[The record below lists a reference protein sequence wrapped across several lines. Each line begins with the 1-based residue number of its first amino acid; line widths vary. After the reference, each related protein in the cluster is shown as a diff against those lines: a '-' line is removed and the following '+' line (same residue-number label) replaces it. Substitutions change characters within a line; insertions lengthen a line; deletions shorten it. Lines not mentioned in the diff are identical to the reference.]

1 MKHVLKLFAF
11 LLFSQSA
18 FASHYLGGEIT
29 WRCFDSGPNAGKYKF
44 YVILYREC
52 GTGASTYLPNP
63 VVLSTNAPGGSI
75 SCSLVGSGTDVSPN
89 CYLTGSSQPI
99 SCGNVASGEGAV
111 WEQRYESGYITL
123 SGVPP
128 AGGWYFTFTDC
139 CRPSI
144 TNLTSASSSYTLRA
158 YMYPYTIN
166 GVPQNANPCYDNSP
180 RFLEPPKSVICSG
193 YDYTYAHNAFD
204 NDLDSIS
211 YQWAY
216 PQTTSNG
223 VNATF
228 NTGYSFNNPFP
239 NNGNTVN
246 FNAQTGAIN
255 FNPSAGGSF
264 ASCVE
269 VNAYRCGQKIA
280 SVYRDIPV
288 IIKSNCGFNTP
299 PDVVV
304 ANIPLMPQLSPV
316 VVAGD
321 TLYYEATVYA
331 GDSIAFHVNAQDA
344 ELLPNGALQTIE
356 FAPSGGQLGSPLGN
370 ALSGCLAP
378 PCATIKPK
386 SPQTSLLSALNNEVT
401 FGWRTD
407 CNHISYQSTNCGTP
421 TNRYV
426 FALRMQDDFCPAPAI
441 SVASVVINV
450 VSTIPVPPD
459 LSQACVTQEPSG
471 GLTIDW
477 GYPLDT
483 GMNFDAYVVFRGG
496 SPSVPFAAI
505 DTIWNYSDQSY
516 TDMTPLSGANYYY
529 MRTLGG
535 CGYTSVTSDTIRLME
550 MAVTPIPPTNSS
562 VAQLDWNAP
571 YTGAT
576 PTYEIWRR
584 PQGTGA
590 TGWAQVATTTNV
602 TFNDTVNI
610 CGQDLEY
617 QIRINGSC
625 NSTIDGGF
633 FSDQN
638 NTDVLK
644 IDSVSVNGGTAL
656 ISWTPGTNG
665 DIVNYDILEWVPG
678 TGWNSIATLPNTVSM
693 PYPLPGATPGS
704 SVKRYKVMST
714 DSCGNQSSD
723 LLVASHNNI
732 LLTENMDPC
741 DGIMRLRWNQYRGW
755 AGGVKEYRVL
765 ADVTPPGGPTQ
776 MGVLLATK
784 SPGDTAF
791 NTRDLIG
798 GWSYCYYI
806 KAVDTAGQRFSSS
819 NEVCINSLAVQR
831 SRLLYLAKASVRSDN
846 AVELVTFI
854 DKDADIVHFDL
865 QRADRYGAPFT
876 SLGLIP
882 KPISP
887 PWEIRFKDFSADPE
901 NHRYEYR
908 FVATDSCG
916 GIDTASNIATNIL
929 LKVEPED
936 NLTNILT
943 WNSYRDFMGG
953 VLKYDIYRST
963 GVAGRMDFIGTT
975 TDTIYTD
982 NIRPLGN
989 NVGLFCYKVV
999 ATEGPS
1005 PLMFVDYDG
1014 SIFTSTSNIA
1024 CGGEHDPRVFF
1035 PNSFNPNSNVAENRI
1050 WRPKHIYV
1058 EDATYRLEI
1067 YDRWGSLVFST
1078 NDFLEGWDG
1087 TIGNQIAPEG
1097 SYIYQLNYRSKQGEP
1112 VDLRGTLLLIY

>member
-1 MKHVLKLFAF
+1 MKHVLRLFAF
-11 LLFSQSA
+11 FLFTQSA

-52 GTGASTYLPNP
+52 GTGASTFLPNP

-75 SCSLVGSGTDVSPN
+75 SCAQVGSATDVSPN
-89 CYLTGSSQPI
+89 CWDGTQEINCNG
-99 SCGNVASGEGAV
+99 VTSGQGAV
-111 WEQRYESGYITL
+111 EERRYESGYITL
-123 SGVPP
+123 TGVPP

-158 YMYPYTIN
+158 YMFPYTIN
-166 GVPQNANPCYDNSP
+166 GVPQNANPCYDSSP

-193 YDYTYAHNAFD
+193 YEYTYAHNAFD
-204 NDLDSIS
+204 DDLDSVV
-211 YQWAY
+211 YNWAY

-223 VNATF
+223 TNAAFT
-228 NTGYSFNNPFP
+228 TGYAFNNPFP
-239 NNGNTVN
+239 NGGNTVS
-246 FNAQTGAIN
+246 FNQQTGAMT

-269 VNAYRCGQKIA
+269 VNAYRCNQKIA

-288 IIKSNCGFNTP
+288 IIRTDCGFNTP
-299 PDVVV
+299 PTVQINNLPNFPALVPVV
-304 ANIPLMPQLSPV
+304 A
-316 VVAGD
+316 AGD
-321 TLYYEATVYA
+321 TLFWETTVFA
-331 GDSIAFHVNAQDA
+331 GQQVKFDLVSQDA
-344 ELLPNGALQTIE
+344 QLLPNFLPQTIE
-356 FAPSGGQLGSPLGN
+356 FSPSGGQLGVPLNNPN
-370 ALSGCLAP
+370 AGCLNP
-378 PCATIKPK
+378 PCATVNPK
-386 SPQTSLLSALNNEVT
+386 SPQTSFTSTLNNEIT
-401 FGWRTD
+401 FDWETN
-407 CNHISYQSTNCGTP
+407 CNHISYQNNSCGTP

-426 FALRMQDDFCPAPAI
+426 FALRMQDNFCVAPAI
-441 SVASVVINV
+441 RVASVVINV

-459 LSQACVTQEPSG
+459 LSQACVSKEPSG
-471 GLTIDW
+471 GLTINW

-496 SPSVPFAAI
+496 SPSVPFIAI

-516 TDMTPLSGANYYY
+516 TDVAPLSGANYYY
-529 MRTLGG
+529 MRSLGG

-550 MAVTPIPPTNSS
+550 LAVTPIPPTNSS

-590 TGWAQVATTTNV
+590 AGWAQVATTTNK

-617 QIRINGSC
+617 QIRINGAC
-625 NSTIDGGF
+625 NSTLDGGY

-644 IDSVSVNGGTAL
+644 IDSVTVNGGTAL

-678 TGWNSIATLPNTVSM
+678 TGWSSIATVPNTVSM
-693 PYPLPGATPGS
+693 PYPLPGAAPGS

-723 LLVASHNNI
+723 LLVAAHNNM

-741 DGIMRLRWNQYRGW
+741 EGIMRLRWNQYRGW

-776 MGVLLATK
+776 PGVLLATK
-784 SPGDTAF
+784 APGDTAF

-831 SRLLYLAKASVRSDN
+831 SRLLYLAKASVRNDN

-854 DKDADIVHFDL
+854 DKDADIIHFDL
-865 QRADRYGAPFT
+865 QRADRDGAPFT

-882 KPISP
+882 KPVSP
-887 PWEIRFKDFSADPE
+887 PWEIRFKDFSADPN
-901 NHRYEYR
+901 NHRYQYR

-916 GIDTASNIATNIL
+916 GIDTASNIGTNIL
-929 LKVEPED
+929 LEVQPVD

-943 WNSYRDFMGG
+943 WNPYRDFMGG
-953 VLKYDIYRST
+953 VLKYDIYRSV
-963 GVAGRMDFIGTT
+963 GENGGMSFVGTT
-975 TDTIYTD
+975 TDTIFTD
-982 NIRPLGN
+982 NIRPLGD
-989 NVGLFCYKVV
+989 NVGIFCYKVV

-1005 PLMFVDYDG
+1005 PLMFTDYDG
-1014 SIFTSTSNIA
+1014 SVFTSTSNVVCA
-1024 CGGEHDPRVFF
+1024 EHNPRVFI
-1035 PNSFNPNSNVAENRI
+1035 PNSFNPNSDVLENRT
-1050 WRPKHIYV
+1050 WRPKQVYV
-1058 EDATYRLEI
+1058 ESGTYSLEI
-1067 YDRWGSLVFST
+1067 FDRWGNKVFST
-1078 NDFLEGWDG
+1078 SEELKGWDG
-1087 TIGNQIAPEG
+1087 TIDGTKAAEG

-1112 VDLRGTLLLIY
+1112 VELRGTLLLIY